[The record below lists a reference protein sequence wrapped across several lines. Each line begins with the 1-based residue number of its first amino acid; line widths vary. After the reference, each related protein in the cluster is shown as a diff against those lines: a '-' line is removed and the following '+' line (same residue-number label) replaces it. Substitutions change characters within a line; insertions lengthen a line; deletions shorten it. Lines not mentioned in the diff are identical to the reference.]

1 MREAMAHT
9 APYTVSATSQSGAL
23 ARVAVIPWYVWC
35 SAVAVTSTT
44 VGLYWDIS
52 WHTSIGRDTFW
63 TPAHLCIHFG
73 AILAGLSSTYLILTT
88 TFGKNRAK
96 KEFSVRIWGFYG
108 PLGTFVALWGGLTM
122 LTSAPFDDWWHN
134 AFGLD
139 VQILSPPHVVL
150 ILGIFILGLG
160 GLFLIIAEMNRA
172 NVETR
177 SILNRIFL
185 HVGCMLTILLLM
197 LISEYTGY
205 TQSHSAIYYRAL
217 ALAMPLVLVG
227 IARASGYKWAAT
239 KVAAIYSVLWLLAL
253 WLVPLVPA
261 EPKLGPVYTRVTH
274 LVPMEFPL
282 LLFAGAAALD
292 FLLDR
297 LAARNKWLQ
306 AAEGGAGFLLA
317 MIAVQWPMGRF
328 LISPLAENRIFGT
341 NYYPYMQ
348 PPSDYHF
355 NHQFNFYEKSRAQFW
370 VGMIIAFAAAFVMTR
385 IGLAWGDWMR
395 RVKR

>member
-1 MREAMAHT
+1 
-9 APYTVSATSQSGAL
+9 L
-23 ARVAVIPWYVWC
+23 ARASAIPWYVWC
-35 SAVAVTSTT
+35 SAIAVTSTAF
-44 VGLYWDIS
+44 GLYWDIS

-88 TFGKNRAK
+88 TFGKNRARQESSIK
-96 KEFSVRIWGFYG
+96 IWGFYG
-108 PLGTFVALWGGLTM
+108 PLGTFVSLWGGLTM

-172 NVETR
+172 NEETR
-177 SILNRIFL
+177 AKLNRIFL

-197 LISEYTGY
+197 LISEYTSY
-205 TQSHSAIYYRAL
+205 TQSHSAIFYRAL
-217 ALAMPLVLVG
+217 ALAMPVVLVG

-239 KVAAIYSVLWLLAL
+239 KVAGIYFVLWLLAL

-274 LVPMEFPL
+274 LVPLEFPL

-297 LAARNKWLQ
+297 LAGRNKWLQ
-306 AAEGGAGFLLA
+306 AAVGGSGFLLA
-317 MIAVQWPMGRF
+317 MIAVQWPMGKF

-341 NYYPYMQ
+341 DYYAYMQ
-348 PPSDYHF
+348 SPSQYHF
-355 NHQFNFYEKSRAQFW
+355 AHEFNFYEKSSAQFW
-370 VGMIIAFAAAFVMTR
+370 VGMVIAFAAAFVMTR

>member
-1 MREAMAHT
+1 LAHST
-9 APYTVSATSQSGAL
+9 SFPVPAASHSVALAGVSA
-23 ARVAVIPWYVWC
+23 IPWYVWC
-35 SAVAVTSTT
+35 SAIAVTSTA

-96 KEFSVRIWGFYG
+96 QESSIKIWGFYG
-108 PLGTFVALWGGLTM
+108 PLGTFVSLWGGLTM

-150 ILGIFILGLG
+150 IMGIFILGLG
-160 GLFLIIAEMNRA
+160 GLFLIVAEMNRA
-172 NVETR
+172 NEETR
-177 SILNRIFL
+177 AKLNRIFL

-197 LISEYTGY
+197 LITEYTSY
-205 TQSHSAIYYRAL
+205 IESHSAIYYRAL
-217 ALAMPLVLVG
+217 ALAMPIVLVG

-239 KVAAIYSVLWLLAL
+239 KVAGIYFVLWLLAL

-297 LAARNKWLQ
+297 LAGRKKWLQ
-306 AAEGGAGFLLA
+306 AAVGGSGFLLA
-317 MIAVQWPMGRF
+317 MIAVQWPMGKF

-341 NYYPYMQ
+341 DYYAYMQ
-348 PPSDYHF
+348 SPSEYHF
-355 NHQFNFYEKSRAQFW
+355 AHEFSFYEKSSAQFW
-370 VGMIIAFAAAFVMTR
+370 VGMAIAFVAAFVMTR

>member
-1 MREAMAHT
+1 M
-9 APYTVSATSQSGAL
+9 
-23 ARVAVIPWYVWC
+23 ARVGKIPWCVWC
-35 SAVAVTSTT
+35 SAVAVTSTA

-88 TFGKNRAK
+88 TFGKNRARQESSIK
-96 KEFSVRIWGFYG
+96 IWGFYG
-108 PLGTFVALWGGLTM
+108 PLGTFVSLWGGLTM

-160 GLFLIIAEMNRA
+160 GLFLIVAEMNRA
-172 NVETR
+172 NEETR
-177 SILNRIFL
+177 ANLNRIFL

-197 LISEYTGY
+197 LITEYTGY
-205 TQSHSAIYYRAL
+205 TLSHSAIYYRAL
-217 ALAMPLVLVG
+217 ALAMPVVLVG

-239 KVAAIYSVLWLLAL
+239 KVASIYFVLWLLAL

-274 LVPMEFPL
+274 LVPLEFPI
-282 LLFAGAAALD
+282 LLFVGAAALD
-292 FLLDR
+292 FLLNR
-297 LAARNKWLQ
+297 LRGRNKWLQ
-306 AAEGGAGFLLA
+306 AGVGGTGFILA
-317 MIAVQWPMGRF
+317 MIAVQWPMGKF

-341 NYYPYMQ
+341 NYYAYMES
-348 PPSDYHF
+348 PSQYHF
-355 NHQFNFYEKSRAQFW
+355 NHEFTFYEHSPAQFW
-370 VGMIIAFAAAFVMTR
+370 VGMLIAFVAAIVMTR
-385 IGLAWGDWMR
+385 IGLVWGDWMR

>member
-1 MREAMAHT
+1 MSHT
-9 APYTVSATSQSGAL
+9 APYPVSTASQSAVLSRVSA
-23 ARVAVIPWYVWC
+23 IPWYVWC
-35 SAVAVTSTT
+35 AAIAVTSTAF
-44 VGLYWDIS
+44 GLYWDIS

-63 TPAHLCIHFG
+63 TPAHLGIHFG
-73 AILAGLSSTYLILTT
+73 AVVAGISSVFLILST
-88 TFGKNRAK
+88 TFGKKSELRAT
-96 KEFSVRIWGFYG
+96 SVKMWGFYG
-108 PLGTFVALWGGLTM
+108 PLGAFVSLWGGLAM

-172 NVETR
+172 NEETR
-177 SILNRIFL
+177 ASLNRIFL

-197 LISEYTGY
+197 LISEYTNY

-217 ALAMPLVLVG
+217 ALAMPVVLVG

-239 KVAAIYSVLWLLAL
+239 KVAGIYFVLWLLAL

-274 LVPMEFPL
+274 LVPLEFPI

-297 LAARNKWLQ
+297 LAGRKKWLQ
-306 AAEGGAGFLLA
+306 AAVAGAGFLLA
-317 MIAVQWPMGRF
+317 MIAVQWPMGKF

-341 NYYPYMQ
+341 NYYSYME
-348 PPSDYHF
+348 P
-355 NHQFNFYEKSRAQFW
+355 
-370 VGMIIAFAAAFVMTR
+370 
-385 IGLAWGDWMR
+385 
-395 RVKR
+395 

>member
-1 MREAMAHT
+1 MAHS
-9 APYTVSATSQSGAL
+9 ALYPVSAPSGSAVL
-23 ARVAVIPWYVWC
+23 DRVAVIPWYVWC
-35 SAVAVTSTT
+35 SAIAVTSTA
-44 VGLYWDIS
+44 VGLYWDIA

-88 TFGKNRAK
+88 TLGKNRAMQVS
-96 KEFSVRIWGFYG
+96 SVRIWGFYG
-108 PLGTFVALWGGLTM
+108 PLGAFVALWGGLTM

-150 ILGIFILGLG
+150 ILGIFVLGLG

-172 NVETR
+172 SEKTR
-177 SILNRIFL
+177 VNLNRIFL

-197 LISEYTGY
+197 LITEYTSY

-239 KVAAIYSVLWLLAL
+239 KVASIYFVLWLLAL
-253 WLVPLVPA
+253 WLVPFVPA

-274 LVPMEFPL
+274 LVPGEFPL

-297 LAARNKWLQ
+297 LAGRNRWLQ
-306 AAEGGAGFLLA
+306 AAVGGAGFLLA
-317 MIAVQWPMGRF
+317 MIAVQWPMGKF
-328 LISPLAENRIFGT
+328 LISPHAENRIFGT
-341 NYYPYMQ
+341 DYYAYMVR
-348 PPSDYHF
+348 PSEYHF
-355 NHQFNFYEKSRAQFW
+355 NHQFNFYEHTWTQFW
-370 VGMIIAFAAAFVMTR
+370 VGMAIAFVAAILMTR

>member
-1 MREAMAHT
+1 MSHT
-9 APYTVSATSQSGAL
+9 APYPVSTASQGAVSSRL
-23 ARVAVIPWYVWC
+23 AAIPWYVW
-35 SAVAVTSTT
+35 SAAIAVTSTAF
-44 VGLYWDIS
+44 GLYWDIS

-73 AILAGLSSTYLILTT
+73 AILAGFSSIYLILST
-88 TFGKNRAK
+88 TFGKNRARRESSIK
-96 KEFSVRIWGFYG
+96 VWGFYG
-108 PLGTFVALWGGLTM
+108 PLGAFVALWGGLTM

-172 NVETR
+172 NAETR
-177 SILNRIFL
+177 ASLNRIFL

-197 LISEYTGY
+197 LITEYTGY
-205 TQSHSAIYYRAL
+205 TQAHSAIYYRAL

-239 KVAAIYSVLWLLAL
+239 KVATIYFVLWLLAL

-274 LVPMEFPL
+274 LVPGDFPI

-297 LAARNKWLQ
+297 LAGRNKWLQ
-306 AAEGGAGFLLA
+306 AAIGGAGFLLA
-317 MIAVQWPMGRF
+317 MIAVQWPMGNF

-341 NYYPYMQ
+341 SYYPYML
-348 PPSDYHF
+348 PPSEYHY
-355 NHQFNFYEKSRAQFW
+355 NHQFNYYEKSRAEFW
-370 VGMIIAFAAAFVMTR
+370 VGMLIAFAAAFVMTR

>member
-1 MREAMAHT
+1 MAHS
-9 APYTVSATSQSGAL
+9 ASLPVSAPSHSAVLDRL
-23 ARVAVIPWYVWC
+23 ATIPWYVWC
-35 SAVAVTSTT
+35 SAIAVTSTT

-88 TFGKNRAK
+88 TFGKNRGRQDSSIK
-96 KEFSVRIWGFYG
+96 IWWFYG

-150 ILGIFILGLG
+150 IAGIFILGLG

-172 NVETR
+172 NEETR
-177 SILNRIFL
+177 ANLNRIFL
-185 HVGCMLTILLLM
+185 YVGCMLTILLLM
-197 LISEYTGY
+197 LITEYTSY

-217 ALAMPLVLVG
+217 ALAVPVVLVG
-227 IARASGYKWAAT
+227 IARASGYPWAAT
-239 KVAAIYSVLWLLAL
+239 KVAAIYFVLWLLAL

-274 LVPMEFPL
+274 LVPGEFPL

-297 LAARNKWLQ
+297 LAGRNKWLQ
-306 AAEGGAGFLLA
+306 AAVGGSGFLLA
-317 MIAVQWPMGRF
+317 MIAVQWPMGKF
-328 LISPLAENRIFGT
+328 LISRYAENRLFGT
-341 NYYPYMQ
+341 DYYSYMVR
-348 PPSDYHF
+348 PSEYHLA
-355 NHQFNFYEKSRAQFW
+355 HQFEFYEKTRAQFW
-370 VGMIIAFAAAFVMTR
+370 MGMIVAFVAAFLMTR

>member
-1 MREAMAHT
+1 MAHS
-9 APYTVSATSQSGAL
+9 APYPVSSTTHSTVL
-23 ARVAVIPWYVWC
+23 AGIVAIPWYVWC
-35 SAVAVTSTT
+35 SAIAVTSTA

-73 AILAGLSSTYLILTT
+73 AILAGFSSIYLILTT
-88 TFGKNRAK
+88 NYGKNSSRQQS
-96 KEFSVRIWGFYG
+96 SVKVWGFYG
-108 PLGTFVALWGGLTM
+108 PLGTFVSLWGGLAM

-150 ILGIFILGLG
+150 ILGIFTLGLG

-172 NVETR
+172 GEQTR
-177 SILNRIFL
+177 AKLNRIFL

-197 LISEYTGY
+197 LITEYTGY
-205 TQSHSAIYYRAL
+205 TLAHSAIYYRAL
-217 ALAMPLVLVG
+217 ALAMPPVLVG

-239 KVAAIYSVLWLLAL
+239 KVAFIYFSLWLLAL

-274 LVPMEFPL
+274 LVPLEFPL

-297 LAARNKWLQ
+297 LAMFNKWLQ
-306 AAEGGAGFLLA
+306 AAAAGAGFLLA
-317 MIAVQWPMGRF
+317 MIAVQWPMGKF
-328 LISPLAENRIFGT
+328 LISPLAENRFFGT
-341 NYYPYMQ
+341 NYYAYME
-348 PPSDYHF
+348 PPSQYHL
-355 NHQFNFYEKSRAQFW
+355 NHQFDYYEHSRSEFW
-370 VGMIIAFAAAFVMTR
+370 VGIFIAFVAAFLMTR
-385 IGLAWGDWMR
+385 IGLLWGDWMR

>member
-1 MREAMAHT
+1 MAHT
-9 APYTVSATSQSGAL
+9 APYPVSATSPSGTL
-23 ARVAVIPWYVWC
+23 ARVAAIPWYVWC
-35 SAVAVTSTT
+35 AAIAVTSTT

-108 PLGTFVALWGGLTM
+108 PLGAFVALWGGLTM

-172 NVETR
+172 NAETR
-177 SILNRIFL
+177 AILNRIFL

-239 KVAAIYSVLWLLAL
+239 KVAAIYFVLWLLAL
-253 WLVPLVPA
+253 WLVPLAPA

-274 LVPMEFPL
+274 LVPLEFPL

-297 LAARNKWLQ
+297 LVRRNKWLQ
-306 AAEGGAGFLLA
+306 AALGGAGFLLA

-355 NHQFNFYEKSRAQFW
+355 NHQFNLYERSRAQFW

-385 IGLAWGDWMR
+385 IGLAWGDWMH

>member
-1 MREAMAHT
+1 MSHT
-9 APYTVSATSQSGAL
+9 APYPVSTASQSAVLSRVSAIS
-23 ARVAVIPWYVWC
+23 WYVWC
-35 SAVAVTSTT
+35 AAIAVTSTAF
-44 VGLYWDIS
+44 GLYWDIS

-73 AILAGLSSTYLILTT
+73 AILAGFSSTYLILST
-88 TFGKNRAK
+88 TFGKERARRESSIK
-96 KEFSVRIWGFYG
+96 VWGFYG
-108 PLGTFVALWGGLTM
+108 PLGAFVSLWGGLTM

-160 GLFLIIAEMNRA
+160 GLFLIVAEMNRA
-172 NVETR
+172 NEQTR
-177 SILNRIFL
+177 ASLNRIFL
-185 HVGCMLTILLLM
+185 LVGCMLTILLLM
-197 LISEYTGY
+197 LITEYTGY

-239 KVAAIYSVLWLLAL
+239 KVALIYFVLWLLAL

-274 LVPMEFPL
+274 LVPLEFPM

-297 LAARNKWLQ
+297 LAGRKKWLQ
-306 AAEGGAGFLLA
+306 AAVAGAGFLLA
-317 MIAVQWPMGRF
+317 MIAVQWPMGNF

-341 NYYPYMQ
+341 NYYSYME
-348 PPSDYHF
+348 PPSSYHF
-355 NHQFNFYEKSRAQFW
+355 NHQFNFYEHSRAQFW
-370 VGMIIAFAAAFVMTR
+370 VGMLIAFAAAFVMTR

>member
-1 MREAMAHT
+1 
-9 APYTVSATSQSGAL
+9 
-23 ARVAVIPWYVWC
+23 
-35 SAVAVTSTT
+35 VTSTA

-73 AILAGLSSTYLILTT
+73 AILAGFSSTYLILTT
-88 TFGKNRAK
+88 TFGKNRARQD
-96 KEFSVRIWGFYG
+96 SSIRIWGFYG
-108 PLGTFVALWGGLTM
+108 PLGAFVSLWGGLTM

-172 NVETR
+172 NEEMR
-177 SILNRIFL
+177 ASLNRVFL

-205 TQSHSAIYYRAL
+205 TQSHSAIFYRAL
-217 ALAMPLVLVG
+217 ALAMPVVLVG
-227 IARASGYKWAAT
+227 IARASGDKWAAT
-239 KVAAIYSVLWLLAL
+239 KVAGIYFVLWLLAL

-261 EPKLGPVYTRVTH
+261 EPKLGPVYTRITH
-274 LVPMEFPL
+274 LVPLEFPL

-297 LAARNKWLQ
+297 LAGRNKWLQ
-306 AAEGGAGFLLA
+306 AAAGGTGFLLA
-317 MIAVQWPMGRF
+317 MIAVEWPMGKF

-341 NYYPYMQ
+341 DYYAYMES
-348 PPSDYHF
+348 PSQYHF
-355 NHQFNFYEKSRAQFW
+355 AHEFTYYEHSRAEFW
-370 VGMIIAFAAAFVMTR
+370 VGMSIAFAAAFVMTR